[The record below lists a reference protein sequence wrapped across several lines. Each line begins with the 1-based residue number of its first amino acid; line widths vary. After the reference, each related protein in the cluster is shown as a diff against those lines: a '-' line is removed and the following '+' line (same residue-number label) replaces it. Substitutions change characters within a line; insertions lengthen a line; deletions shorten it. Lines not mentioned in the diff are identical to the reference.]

1 MGLSSA
7 LASAMSGLRANQAA
21 LSIVSSNV
29 ANSQTPGYIVQT
41 PNQIEVTT
49 GDFGS
54 TAMTTGVS
62 RELDS
67 FVLNQLRTETGGSGY
82 ADQMANILK
91 QLQNVYGTPGN
102 SGTLETSLNN
112 FTTAL
117 QALSTSA
124 GSSSA
129 QTVALGAAQ
138 ALAQQLN
145 VTTKGIQSLRS
156 NVEQDLGT
164 SAQQANA
171 AMNQIADINTKL
183 QGLSATDPSAATLM
197 DQRDQAINTLSKYV
211 DVRVTTDGS
220 NQANIY
226 TTTGIQLV
234 GAGLAS
240 QFSFASAG
248 ALSATSLYNIDPAKS
263 GVGAFNIVLPNGSKV
278 DVVANN
284 VVSSGQIA
292 ADLKLRDQTLV
303 QAQTQIDQLAATM
316 SSALS
321 DKTTAGSTV
330 SGPPA
335 GFDLD
340 VAGAQPGNTVNIT
353 YTDTT
358 TNTQR
363 QVTLVNV
370 TDPAALP
377 LQNATNANPMRVGV
391 NFSGGVAA
399 IASALNSALSG
410 SHLTFSAAPA
420 PATATTLRVT
430 DDNTGLAKVNSAST
444 TKTISSLTS
453 GNPQLAVFTDGGQA
467 LYTGAITASGSQMT
481 GLAGRIAVNTQLAS
495 DPTRLSVYN
504 TSPVTPAGDTTRSDY
519 LYSQLTNAVFSYS
532 PTTGLGSANQPFTG
546 SVSNY
551 LQQFL
556 SIQANAS
563 TQATQLQQGQSV
575 VVSTL
580 QAKFNSTSSVNLD
593 SEMSNLIQLQN
604 AYAANAH
611 VMSVVQGMMNTLL
624 QAQV

>member
-29 ANSQTPGYIVQT
+29 ANSQTPGYVAQT
-41 PNQIEVTT
+41 PNQIEVVN
-49 GDFGS
+49 GGFGA
-54 TAMTTGVS
+54 TAMTNGVS
-62 RELDS
+62 RELDT
-67 FVLNQLRTETGGSGY
+67 FVQNQLRTETGGSGY

-91 QLQNVYGTPGN
+91 QLQNVYGSPGN
-102 SGTLETSLNN
+102 DGTLETALNN
-112 FTTAL
+112 FTSAL

-129 QTVALGAAQ
+129 QTVAVGAAQ
-138 ALAQQLN
+138 TLAQQLN
-145 VTTKGIQSLRS
+145 ATTKGIQSLRS
-156 NVEQDLGT
+156 NADQDLGT

-171 AMNQIADINTKL
+171 AMQQVADINTKL
-183 QGLSATDPSAATLM
+183 QGLLPNDPTAATLM

-211 DVRVTTDGS
+211 DVRVVTDSS

-240 QFSFASAG
+240 QFSFSSAG
-248 ALSATSLYNIDPAKS
+248 ALSATSQYNTNPVKS
-263 GVGAFNIVLPNGSKV
+263 GVGALTIRLPNGSQI

-303 QAQTQIDQLAATM
+303 QAQTQVDQLAATM

-321 DKTTAGSTV
+321 DKTTAGSAV

-335 GFDLD
+335 GFDVDL
-340 VAGAQPGNTVNIT
+340 AGAQPGNTINLT
-353 YTDTT
+353 YADTT

-363 QVTLVNV
+363 QITLVNV

-377 LQNATNANPMRVGV
+377 LLNATNANPVRVGV
-391 NFSGGVAA
+391 DFSGGMGA
-399 IASALNSALSG
+399 IASALNTALSG
-410 SHLTFSAAPA
+410 THLTFSAAPL

-430 DDNTGLAKVNSAST
+430 DDGSGLAKVNSSSI

-453 GNPQLAVFTDGGQA
+453 GSPQLPLFTDGGQA

-481 GLAGRIAVNTQLAS
+481 GLAGRIAVNTQLS
-495 DPTRLSVYN
+495 TDPTRLSVYS

-519 LYSQLTNAVFSYS
+519 LYSQLTTATYSYS
-532 PTTGLGSANQPFTG
+532 PQTGLGSASQPFSG
-546 SVSNY
+546 SISNY

-556 SIQANAS
+556 SVQGNAS

-611 VMSVVQGMMNTLL
+611 VMSVVQSMMNTLL

>member
-29 ANSQTPGYIVQT
+29 ANAQTPGYVVQT

-54 TAMTTGVS
+54 TVTTTGVS
-62 RELDS
+62 RELDTY
-67 FVLNQLRTETGGSGY
+67 VQNQLRTETGGSGY

-102 SGTLETSLNN
+102 SGTLETALNN

-129 QTVALGAAQ
+129 QTVAVGAAQ

-156 NVEQDLGT
+156 NVEQDLGN
-164 SAQQANA
+164 SAQAANSA
-171 AMNQIADINTKL
+171 LNQIADINTKL
-183 QGLSATDPSAATLM
+183 QGLSANDPSAATLM
-197 DQRDQAINTLSKYV
+197 DQRDQAINTLSKLV

-240 QFSFASAG
+240 QFSFSAAG
-248 ALSATSLYNIDPAKS
+248 ALSATDQYNIDPAKS
-263 GVGAFNIVLPNGSKV
+263 GVGAFNIRLPNGSQI

-321 DKTTAGSTV
+321 DKTTAGSSV

-335 GFDLD
+335 GFDIDL
-340 VAGAQPGNTVNIT
+340 AGAQPGNTVNFT

-363 QVTLVNV
+363 QITLVNV

-377 LQNATNANPMRVGV
+377 LQNATNANPMQIGV
-391 NFSGGVAA
+391 NFNGGMGA
-399 IASALNSALSG
+399 IASALNTALNG
-410 SHLTFSAAPA
+410 THLSFAAAPS
-420 PATATTLRVT
+420 PATATTLRMT
-430 DDNTGLAKVNSAST
+430 DDNTGLARVNSSSI
-444 TKTISSLTS
+444 TKTMSSLTS
-453 GNPQLAVFTDGGQA
+453 GNPQLPLFTDGGQA
-467 LYTGAITASGSQMT
+467 LYTGAITSSGSQMT
-481 GLAGRIAVNTQLAS
+481 GLAGRIAVNTQLVT

-519 LYSQLTNAVFSYS
+519 LYSQLTSAVFSYS
-532 PTTGLGSANQPFTG
+532 PQSGLGSANQPFTG

-556 SIQANAS
+556 SVQGNAA

-593 SEMSNLIQLQN
+593 TEMSNLIQLQN

-611 VMSVVQGMMNTLL
+611 VMSVVQSMMNTLI

>member
-29 ANSQTPGYIVQT
+29 ANSQTPGYVAQT

-49 GDFGS
+49 GEFGS
-54 TAMTTGVS
+54 TAKTTGVS
-62 RELDS
+62 RDIDS
-67 FVLNQLRTETGGSGY
+67 YVQNQLRTETGGSGY
-82 ADQMANILK
+82 ADQMANILN
-91 QLQNVYGTPGN
+91 QLQNVYGNPGG
-102 SGTLETSLNN
+102 SGTLENALNN
-112 FTTAL
+112 FTSSL

-138 ALAQQLN
+138 ALATQLN

-183 QGLSATDPSAATLM
+183 QGLASTDPSAATLM
-197 DQRDQAINTLSKYV
+197 DQRDQAINSLSKYV

-226 TTTGIQLV
+226 TSTGIQLV

-248 ALSATSLYNIDPAKS
+248 ALSATSLYNTDPSKS
-263 GVGAFNIVLPNGSKV
+263 GVGALTIKLPNGSSI
-278 DVVANN
+278 DVAGNS

-303 QAQTQIDQLAATM
+303 QAQTQVDQLAATM

-335 GFDLD
+335 GFDVDL
-340 VAGAQPGNTVNIT
+340 AGAQPGNTVNIT
-353 YTDTT
+353 YTDS

-363 QVTLVNV
+363 QITLVNV

-377 LQNATNANPMRVGV
+377 LQNATNANPMQIGV
-391 NFSGGVAA
+391 NFSSGMGA
-399 IASALNSALSG
+399 IASALNTALPG
-410 SHLTFSAAPA
+410 SHLTFSAAPS

-430 DDNTGLAKVNSAST
+430 DDNSGLAKLNSASS

-453 GNPQLAVFTDGGQA
+453 GGPQLPLFTDGGQA

-481 GLAGRIAVNTQLAS
+481 GLAGRIAVNTQLTT
-495 DPTRLSVYN
+495 DPTRLSIYS
-504 TSPVTPAGDTTRSDY
+504 TSPVTPTGDTTRSDY
-519 LYSQLTNAVFSYS
+519 LYSQLTNTVFSYS
-532 PTTGLGSANQPFTG
+532 PQTGLGSASQPFTG

-556 SIQANAS
+556 SVQGNAS
-563 TQATQLQQGQSV
+563 TQATALQQGQSV

-611 VMSVVQGMMNTLL
+611 VMSVVQSMMTTLL
-624 QAQV
+624 QAQT

>member
-29 ANSQTPGYIVQT
+29 ANSQTPGYVVQRA
-41 PNQIEVTT
+41 NQIEVTT
-49 GDFGS
+49 GEFGA
-54 TAMTTGVS
+54 TAMTTGVT
-62 RELDS
+62 RELDTY
-67 FVLNQLRTETGGSGY
+67 VLNQLRTETGGSGY

-102 SGTLETSLNN
+102 AGTLETALNN

-117 QALSTSA
+117 QALSTSSGA
-124 GSSSA
+124 SSA

-138 ALAQQLN
+138 ALARQLN
-145 VTTKGIQSLRS
+145 VTTTGIKSLRS
-156 NVEQDLGT
+156 NVEQDLGN
-164 SAQQANA
+164 SAQAANA
-171 AMNQIADINTKL
+171 AMKQIADINTRL

-240 QFSFASAG
+240 EFSFASAG

-263 GVGAFNIVLPNGSKV
+263 GVGAFNIKLPNGSQV

-292 ADLKLRDQTLV
+292 ADLKLRDEMLV
-303 QAQTQIDQLAATM
+303 QAQNQIDQLAATM

-321 DKTTAGSTV
+321 DRTTAGSTV

-335 GFDLD
+335 GFDLEL
-340 VAGAQPGNTVNIT
+340 AGALPGNTVNIT

-363 QVTLVNV
+363 QITLVNV

-377 LQNATNANPMRVGV
+377 LQNATNANPMRIGID
-391 NFSGGVAA
+391 FAGGMWA
-399 IASALNSALSG
+399 IASALNTALAG
-410 SHLTFSAAPA
+410 THLSFAAAPS

-430 DDNTGLAKVNSAST
+430 DDNSGLAKVSSAAT

-481 GLAGRIAVNTQLAS
+481 GLAGRIAVNTQLVN

-519 LYSQLTNAVFSYS
+519 LYSQLTSAVFSYS
-532 PTTGLGSANQPFTG
+532 PQSGLGSANQPFSG
-546 SVSNY
+546 SVSNF

-556 SIQANAS
+556 SVQANAA

-580 QAKFNSTSSVNLD
+580 QAKFDSTASVNLD

-611 VMSVVQGMMNTLL
+611 VMSVVQSMMNTLL

>member
-29 ANSQTPGYIVQT
+29 ANSQTPGYVVQRA
-41 PNQIEVTT
+41 NQIEVTT
-49 GDFGS
+49 GEFGA
-54 TAMTTGVS
+54 TAMTTGVT
-62 RELDS
+62 RELDTY
-67 FVLNQLRTETGGSGY
+67 VLNQLRTETGGSGY

-102 SGTLETSLNN
+102 AGTLETALNN

-117 QALSTSA
+117 QALSTSSGA
-124 GSSSA
+124 SSA

-138 ALAQQLN
+138 ALARQLN
-145 VTTKGIQSLRS
+145 VTTTGIQSLRS
-156 NVEQDLGT
+156 NVEQDLGN
-164 SAQQANA
+164 SAQAANA
-171 AMNQIADINTKL
+171 AMKQIADINTRL

-240 QFSFASAG
+240 EFSFASAG

-263 GVGAFNIVLPNGSKV
+263 GVGAFNIKLPNGSQV

-292 ADLKLRDQTLV
+292 ADLKLRDEMLV
-303 QAQTQIDQLAATM
+303 QAQNQIDQLAATM

-321 DKTTAGSTV
+321 GRTTAGSTV

-335 GFDLD
+335 GFDLEL
-340 VAGAQPGNTVNIT
+340 AGALPGNTVNIT

-363 QVTLVNV
+363 QITLVNV

-377 LQNATNANPMRVGV
+377 LQNATNANPMRIGID
-391 NFSGGVAA
+391 FAGGMGA
-399 IASALNSALSG
+399 IASALNTALAG
-410 SHLTFSAAPA
+410 THLSFAAAPS

-430 DDNTGLAKVNSAST
+430 DDNSGLAKVSSAAT

-481 GLAGRIAVNTQLAS
+481 GLAGRIAVNTQLVN

-519 LYSQLTNAVFSYS
+519 LYSQLTSAVFSYS
-532 PTTGLGSANQPFTG
+532 PQSGLGSASQPFTG
-546 SVSNY
+546 SVSNF

-556 SIQANAS
+556 SVQANAA

-580 QAKFNSTSSVNLD
+580 QAKFDSTASVNLD

-611 VMSVVQGMMNTLL
+611 VMSVVQSMMNTLL

>member
-29 ANSQTPGYIVQT
+29 ANSQTPGYVVQT

-54 TAMTTGVS
+54 SVMTTGVT

-67 FVLNQLRTETGGSGY
+67 YVLNQLRTETGGSGY

-102 SGTLETSLNN
+102 SGTLEAALNK

-117 QALSTSA
+117 QALSTSSGA
-124 GSSSA
+124 SSA

-145 VTTKGIQSLRS
+145 ITTNGIQSLRS
-156 NVEQDLGT
+156 NVEQDLGN
-164 SAQQANA
+164 SARAANA
-171 AMNQIADINTKL
+171 AMQQIADINTKL
-183 QGLSATDPSAATLM
+183 QGLSVNDPSAATLM

-220 NQANIY
+220 NQTNIY

-240 QFSFASAG
+240 EFSFASAG

-263 GVGAFNIVLPNGSKV
+263 GVGAFNIKLPNGSQV

-303 QAQTQIDQLAATM
+303 QAQDQIDQLAATM
-316 SSALS
+316 ASALS

-330 SGPPA
+330 TGPPA

-340 VAGAQPGNTVNIT
+340 LAGAAPGNTVNIT
-353 YTDTT
+353 YTDTS

-363 QVTLVNV
+363 QITLVNV

-377 LQNATNANPMRVGV
+377 LQNATNANPMRIGV
-391 NFSGGVAA
+391 NFSGGMGA
-399 IASALNSALSG
+399 IASALNTALSG
-410 SHLTFSAAPA
+410 THLSFAAAPA

-444 TKTISSLTS
+444 TKTITSLTS
-453 GNPQLAVFTDGGQA
+453 GNPQLPLFTDGGQA
-467 LYTGAITASGSQMT
+467 LYTGAITSSGSQMT
-481 GLAGRIAVNTQLAS
+481 GFAGRIAVNTQLVS
-495 DPTRLSVYN
+495 DPSRLSVYN

-532 PTTGLGSANQPFTG
+532 PQTGLGSANQPFTG

-556 SIQANAS
+556 SVQANAA

-611 VMSVVQGMMNTLL
+611 VMSVVQSMMNTLL